1 MRTHIRDR
9 DITFRLQDGCL
20 VRTISGPDG
29 RVYIQ
34 RCSLKV
40 FETVA
45 WVIEETPN
53 DGDGVVLAEIVSAED
68 VPHTQADIALAF
80 LNERGIIDRRHRR
93 NYPASTSVHLDAMC
107 EWYALREEPKDDAKG
122 GE

>member
-20 VRTISGPDG
+20 VRTVTGADG
-29 RVYIQ
+29 RTYMH

-53 DGDGVVLAEIVSAED
+53 DGDGVAINQIVAAENL
-68 VPHTQADIALAF
+68 PHTQVDVTLAF

-93 NYPASTSVHLDAMC
+93 NYPATTTTHLDAMV
-107 EWYALREEPKDDAKG
+107 EWHALAEEATKG
-122 GE
+122 GD